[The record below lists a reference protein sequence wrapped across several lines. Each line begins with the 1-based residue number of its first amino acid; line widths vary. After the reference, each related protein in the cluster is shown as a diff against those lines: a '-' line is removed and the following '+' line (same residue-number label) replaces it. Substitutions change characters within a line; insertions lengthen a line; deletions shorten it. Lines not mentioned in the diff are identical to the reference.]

1 MKKAQKILSVVSFAV
16 ILAVFSIVGVYSFL
30 DKDEKSSE
38 MENRNLAQRPSFS
51 LSSYFSGDFTSDF
64 EEYYNDQF
72 PARNMLVKISN
83 KIEAF
88 YSFLTIGDGETII
101 KNNGGVGDGEA
112 LSHEEETTGIAVVP
126 DSTESSST
134 TEDSTETTQP
144 QNAVTVPDDGE
155 ETVYTSNYV
164 VLLGNRLMEQY
175 TNVYSKMDK
184 YAETLN
190 RLKSQMPDTKV
201 YSLMAPTSIEF
212 YAPKKY
218 NTGKSHSQYMGI
230 NHIYEELNGIITVD
244 AYSQIATHTNEYL
257 YFRSDHHWTAK
268 GAYYAY
274 IAFAQ
279 QAEFTPVDINTLETG
294 SLSPFLGTLY
304 RATQSSVVEKDPDYV
319 EYFIPSTQTE
329 AIASDTD
336 PTLTSHYK
344 VKVVNTEIT
353 SSNKY
358 LAFLGGD
365 HGVTKITTDAPND
378 RSIVVI
384 KESYANAFVPWLCN
398 NYKTVYIIDPRQID
412 VKLANFVKTNNID
425 EVLFLNYMFI
435 PTNTKYMTA
444 LGKMG

>member
-1 MKKAQKILSVVSFAV
+1 MKNTQKVLSVISFS
-16 ILAVFSIVGVYSFL
+16 IIIAVFTVVGFYSFF

-112 LSHEEETTGIAVVP
+112 LSHEEETAASTIP
-126 DSTESSST
+126 DSTQSPST
-134 TEDSTETTQP
+134 TESSTETTQP
-144 QNAVTVPDDGE
+144 QNAVTVPDDAQ
-155 ETVYTSNYV
+155 ETVYTSNYI

-175 TNVYSKMDK
+175 TNVYKKMDV

-190 RLKSQMPDTKV
+190 RLKSEMPDTKV

-230 NHIYEELNGIITVD
+230 NYIYDELNGITTVD
-244 AYSQIATHTNEYL
+244 AYSQLAAHTNEYL
-257 YFRSDHHWTAK
+257 YFRSDHHWTAR

-274 IAFAQ
+274 LAFAQ
-279 QAEFTPVDINTLETG
+279 QAGFTPVDINTLETG
-294 SLSPFLGTLY
+294 KLSPFLGTLY

-365 HGVTKITTDAPND
+365 HGVTKITTDAPNE

-398 NYKTVYIIDPRQID
+398 NYKTVYVIDPRQMD
-412 VKLANFVKTNNID
+412 VKLASFVKSNNID

-435 PTNTKYMTA
+435 PTNSKYMTA
-444 LGKMG
+444 LENMG